1 MSLSEKLKSKLEE
14 LPKQPGVYFHKDAA
28 GKIIYIGKAAV
39 LKNRVG
45 SYFQQSR
52 HRAFKTRLMVGE
64 IIDIDW
70 LTVDSEAEA
79 LFLESEFIKRYKPKY
94 NIDLKDDKHFIYI
107 KIPMR
112 DEWPVVQF
120 VRRP

>member
-1 MSLSEKLKSKLEE
+1 MELSEKLKAKLKT
-14 LPKQPGVYFHKDAA
+14 LPKQPGVYFHKDAK

-52 HRAFKTRLMVGE
+52 HRDFKTQLLVEE
-64 IIDIDW
+64 IVDLDW
-70 LTVDSEAEA
+70 ITTDSEAEA

-94 NIDLKDDKHFIYI
+94 NIDLKDDKHFI
-107 KIPMR
+107 
-112 DEWPVVQF
+112 
-120 VRRP
+120 